1 MAGIRTVPVTVPVTG
16 VTAATAATAAAVP
29 GASHRGAV
37 ATAANG
43 ASEIEAGGEWL
54 RWRTTQKGPRM
65 GKLFTLIS
73 DIGDVFHDGLVVPM

>member
-16 VTAATAATAAAVP
+16 VTAATAAAVP
-29 GASHRGAV
+29 RASHRGAV

-43 ASEIEAGGEWL
+43 ASEIEAGGERL

-73 DIGDVFHDGLVVPM
+73 DIGDVFHDGLAVPM

>member
-29 GASHRGAV
+29 GASHRG
-37 ATAANG
+37 G
-43 ASEIEAGGEWL
+43 ASEIEAGGERL

-73 DIGDVFHDGLVVPM
+73 DIGDVFHDGLAVPM